1 MTKSHAV
8 KLARDTGADLAD
20 AADDAV
26 DAVRDG
32 AEKLRGGAEELG
44 SPLPAALEAFQA
56 GARATSKSMRTM
68 PEENLRLMLAMSAG
82 LGVGL
87 YMAGSPRLV
96 TLVAL
101 APALLIAGVWM
112 SRPMADAPIE

>member
-1 MTKSHAV
+1 MTKSEVASR
-8 KLARDTGADLAD
+8 ARETGADLAKTADQARGALQNGAD
-20 AADDAV
+20 AL
-26 DAVRDG
+26 RDG
-32 AEKLRGGAEELG
+32 ADELG
-44 SPLPAALEAFQA
+44 AQLPAAFEALQA

-96 TLVAL
+96 TLAAL

-112 SRPMADAPIE
+112 SRPMAGRAH